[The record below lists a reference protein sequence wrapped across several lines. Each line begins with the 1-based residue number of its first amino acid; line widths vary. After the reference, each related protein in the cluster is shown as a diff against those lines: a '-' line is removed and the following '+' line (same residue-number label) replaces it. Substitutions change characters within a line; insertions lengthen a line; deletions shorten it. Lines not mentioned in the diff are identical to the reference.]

1 MLRSNVEGTENSYE
15 GKEGEVCKTAEPL
28 KIHESDQQT
37 EQWFLAPHL
46 VLQRPSLAHIYRIPR
61 LFQTPLLQVNSPIT
75 EVILQDG
82 FHTSTIIESLP
93 RTSELSGLS

>member
-1 MLRSNVEGTENSYE
+1 MLQRNVERAENSDE
-15 GKEGEVCKTAEPL
+15 GKEGQVFLAGPL
-28 KIHESDQQT
+28 KTRKNDQQT